1 MFKKEGK
8 KNPHIYL
15 YFVVYRKIEGLEEDK
30 NIKKK
35 KKRKMANPVLNF
47 ETITLANKKNFISS

>member
-8 KNPHIYL
+8 KKKPTFIYIL
-15 YFVVYRKIEGLEEDK
+15 WCTERLRVWRKIKIL
-30 NIKKK
+30 KK